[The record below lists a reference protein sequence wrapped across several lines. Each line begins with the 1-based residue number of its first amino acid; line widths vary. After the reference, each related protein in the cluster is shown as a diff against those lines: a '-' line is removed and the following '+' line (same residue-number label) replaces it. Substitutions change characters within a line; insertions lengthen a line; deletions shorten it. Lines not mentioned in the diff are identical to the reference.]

1 MEENEFN
8 VQVKNEEDLIKMID
22 NNFDK
27 IDSNTILKLIQ
38 KFEIQDK
45 YKYILKY
52 KDKFNIDDILTILI
66 NDFEFKI
73 LKEEDLVNISI
84 ELLKDVN
91 KIDSYSLL
99 NILNS
104 VDDMNKLKLMEQL
117 GYLFNKEDIMESI
130 EKLDIIPDKKI
141 DVLVKYKLFD
151 NVKHNKLIGELPIK
165 LRKEYL
171 QKIILANENYNINEK
186 DVSSILDDMEFE
198 DQINILELL
207 YSSNILDYNDMLN
220 FKLNV
225 GNLKDDQIS
234 NLILNNDNIVMKFI
248 MATYIKE
255 DLVKLDI
262 YKELYALDHFKF
274 INIALNSFESEK
286 TKFKF
291 VLVILNYQDN
301 LEYTIE
307 LLDRINLDNSFYE
320 TFINENKEMGK
331 YNITKE
337 AIMISKF
344 DDKLKIKY
352 FNELGLENDSNY
364 CKLLLQSLKFNDK
377 SLDYSVFKEVA
388 KESFNNKQFDVLENI
403 NENILKNYFNDTEV
417 YYLKER
423 KQLKN
428 SDKKLLDKYVA
439 FSDLSK
445 DKISFVLNVIGK
457 VNNSNC
463 KEVINLGDELKPLL
477 FETENPLEKIDT
489 IEKML
494 IKNNLPQGIKIYEIF
509 EVLHPDFETL
519 KGNIYSKSLNNNEAT
534 LDVKNRILLEDAV
547 RISFLSSPKQGLDYL
562 NEVEDQMFLLRKL
575 LTLKQQNVKYEQL
588 DEESKAIVDNILNIV
603 NSWSFIFK
611 FQQET
616 DLSVVYNYLNE
627 DMISGIE
634 DWIVDIIA
642 HSLGKDFKYLTEV
655 KDYIIN
661 NSKIINKKHK
671 DAKDFKLQKGD
682 LIKKIGNDET
692 ILYKIFQNGVNCK
705 EFLGVSGEENTTN
718 LDVDFKII
726 KQEKTIENTISTGNL
741 WIVIKNNEEKF
752 NTNGDLKDTRMELF
766 ELNEDTYGI
775 RSGVPTT
782 EIDYIICKDWNEKI
796 GFAMASSEIY
806 IPVVDI
812 KGNLLFSYEEY
823 EKIRLTLEEYKQE
836 NIGENEEYVF
846 INSKTI

>member
-1 MEENEFN
+1 MNNLTEE
-8 VQVKNEEDLIKMID
+8 
-22 NNFDK
+22 
-27 IDSNTILKLIQ
+27 KL
-38 KFEIQDK
+38 
-45 YKYILKY
+45 
-52 KDKFNIDDILTILI
+52 NIDDTLTALF
-66 NDFEFKI
+66 NDFELKKI
-73 LKEEDLVNISI
+73 KEEDFINACIDLF
-84 ELLKDVN
+84 KDVKYIDKSN
-91 KIDSYSLL
+91 LIKIID
-99 NILNS
+99 S
-104 VDDMNKLKLMEQL
+104 VDDINKLKLIEKL
-117 GYLFNKEDIMESI
+117 GYLLNKNDVI
-130 EKLDIIPDKKI
+130 EQIDKLDLVPDKKL
-141 DVLVKYKLFD
+141 DVLIENKIFD
-151 NVKHNKLIGELPIK
+151 EAKHNKLIGELPIK

-171 QKIILANENYNINEK
+171 QKILLVRENYNIDEK
-186 DVSSILDDMEFE
+186 DISSILDDMEFE
-198 DQINILELL
+198 DQISILEML

-234 NLILNNDNIVMKFI
+234 NLIHNNNNIVMKFI
-248 MATYIKE
+248 MATYIKD

-291 VLVILNYQDN
+291 VLVILNYQDD

-307 LLDRINLDNSFYE
+307 LLDRINLDTNFYE
-320 TFINENKEMGK
+320 TFINDNKEIGR
-331 YNITKE
+331 YDVTKE

-352 FNELGLENDSNY
+352 FNELGLQNDSNY
-364 CKLLLQSLKFNDK
+364 CKLLLQSLKFDDK
-377 SLDYSVFKEVA
+377 SLDYSIFKDAA

-428 SDKKLLDKYVA
+428 SDKKLLDKYVV
-439 FSDLSK
+439 FEDLTE
-445 DKISFVLNVIGK
+445 DKINFTLNVIGK

-463 KEVINLGDELKPLL
+463 KEFIDLGDELKPLL
-477 FETENPLEKIDT
+477 FETDNPLEKIDT

-509 EVLHPDFETL
+509 EVLHPDFETF
-519 KGNIYSKSLNNNEAT
+519 KGDVHSKSLNNKEAS
-534 LDVKNRILLEDAV
+534 LDAKNGILLEDAI

-562 NEVEDQMFLLRKL
+562 NEVQDQMLLLRKL
-575 LTLKQQNVKYEQL
+575 LDLKQQNIKYEQL
-588 DEESKAIVDNILNIV
+588 DEESKTIVDNILNIV

-616 DLSVVYNYLNE
+616 DLSVVYDYLNE

-642 HSLGKDFKYLTEV
+642 RSLGKDFKYLTEV
-655 KDYIIN
+655 KEYIIN
-661 NSKIINKKHK
+661 NSKITNDKHK
-671 DAKDFKLQKGD
+671 NSKDFKLQKGD
-682 LIKKIGNDET
+682 LIKEIDSDESS
-692 ILYKIFQNGVNCK
+692 LYKILQNGVNCK
-705 EFLGVSGEENTTN
+705 EFLGVSEEEDTTN
-718 LDVDFKII
+718 LDVDFKMV
-726 KQEKTIENTISTGNL
+726 KEEKTIEDTISKGNL
-741 WIVIKNNEEKF
+741 WIVIKNKEERF
-752 NTNGDLKDTRMELF
+752 NTTGNLKDARMELF

-796 GFAMASSEIY
+796 GIAIASTGIY
-806 IPVVDI
+806 IPVVDRT
-812 KGNLLFSYEEY
+812 GNLLFSYEDY
-823 EKIRLTLEEYKQE
+823 EKMKLSLEEYKQV
-836 NIGENEEYVF
+836 NIVENEEQ
-846 INSKTI
+846 ILTKSKTI